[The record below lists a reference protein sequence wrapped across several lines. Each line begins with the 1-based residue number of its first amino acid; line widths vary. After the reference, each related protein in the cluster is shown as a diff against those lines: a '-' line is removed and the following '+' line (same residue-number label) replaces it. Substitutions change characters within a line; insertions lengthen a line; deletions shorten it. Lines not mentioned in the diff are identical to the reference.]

1 MNVAIYT
8 VEELA
13 DHILRMWTDN
23 PSLKAVVVKL
33 SEGFSGKGNAIL
45 DLKAVSG
52 QLYSN
57 YRFSPTR
64 KVRGCTW

>member
-33 SEGFSGKGNAIL
+33 SEGFWEFLRNS
-45 DLKAVSG
+45 
-52 QLYSN
+52 
-57 YRFSPTR
+57 
-64 KVRGCTW
+64 